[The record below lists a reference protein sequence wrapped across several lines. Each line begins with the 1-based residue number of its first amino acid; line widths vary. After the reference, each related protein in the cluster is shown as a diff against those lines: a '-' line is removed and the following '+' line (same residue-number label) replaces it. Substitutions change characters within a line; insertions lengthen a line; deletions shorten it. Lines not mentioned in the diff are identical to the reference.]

1 MLNHKLNHLERQT
14 IRSALNMLWDWNV
27 KEKFV
32 PLKIKDD
39 QMLNL
44 YHQWCRE
51 QEKDNMSDFYW
62 IQQIRKK
69 LDKMEKIGD
78 NYA

>member
-1 MLNHKLNHLERQT
+1 MVNNKLNRLERQVERQV

-51 QEKDNMSDFYW
+51 QENDNMSDFYW
-62 IQQIRKK
+62 IQQIRRK
-69 LDKMEKIGD
+69 LDKM
-78 NYA
+78 